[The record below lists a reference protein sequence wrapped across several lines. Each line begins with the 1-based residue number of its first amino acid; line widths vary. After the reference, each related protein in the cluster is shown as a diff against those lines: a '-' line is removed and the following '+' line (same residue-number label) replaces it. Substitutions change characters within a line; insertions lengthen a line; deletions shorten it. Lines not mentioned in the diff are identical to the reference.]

1 MRVDPLI
8 RTVAGLREALAPAR
22 DAGAAIGL
30 VPTMGALHEGHEALI
45 RRARERD
52 DVVVVSIFVNPL
64 QFDDPTDLAAY
75 PRTLE
80 ADVRAAVDAGA
91 DWVFAPVVE
100 ELHPSPI
107 LVSVRVGGVTE
118 RLEGAVRPGH
128 FDGVA
133 TVVTKLFTVTAPT
146 RAYFGEKDFQQLLVV
161 RRLVAELHLPVEV
174 VAVETVRDP
183 GGLALS
189 SRNRRLSPVGLREA
203 RRVAQILARHCA
215 SARVGDDAAAFR
227 TRLLADLGG
236 VDLDYVEVAEPPLLE
251 PTRALTPASR
261 VLAAWRVE
269 GVRLID
275 NRAIGGADG

>member
-1 MRVDPLI
+1 MDPLI
-8 RTVAGLREALAPAR
+8 TTVAALRGALAGPRRAE
-22 DAGAAIGL
+22 ATIGL
-30 VPTMGALHEGHEALI
+30 VPTMGALHEGHGALI
-45 RRARERD
+45 RAARARD

-80 ADVRAAVDAGA
+80 ADVRAALDAGA
-91 DWVFAPVVE
+91 DWVFAPAVS

-107 LVSVRVGGVTE
+107 LVSVHVGGVTE

-133 TVVTKLFTVTAPT
+133 TVVTKLLAVTAPSH
-146 RAYFGEKDFQQLLVV
+146 AYFGEKDFQQLLVV
-161 RRLVAELHLPVEV
+161 RRLVEELRLPVDV
-174 VAVETVRDP
+174 VAVPTVRDA

-189 SRNRRLSPVGLREA
+189 SRNRRLSSAGLEEA
-203 RRVAQILARHCA
+203 RRIASVLARHCA

-227 TRLLADLGG
+227 GRLLADLAG
-236 VDLDYVEVAEPPLLE
+236 VDLDYVEVAESPLLE
-251 PTRALTPASR
+251 PTHRLTRTSR

-275 NRAIGGADG
+275 NRAVGGEDA